1 VNSGGTRNH
10 ESRWPAAVAL
20 AGAIAL
26 YVLLPSPLVIGP
38 RWLLPALEALL
49 MVPLLVTNPDRR
61 ARDSAPLRA
70 LSILLIAVI
79 SAANLSAV
87 GLLVHDL
94 LRNSDIDGAELV
106 YTAIALWL
114 NNVIVFALWYW
125 ELDAG
130 GPAVRRDT
138 EPAARDFLFPQNAT
152 TDVFRQPW
160 SPGFFDYLYTSFT
173 NSTSFGPTDSMP
185 LTGRAKALMMVQS
198 AASLVTIVL
207 VASRAINLLA

>member
-1 VNSGGTRNH
+1 MNPGRARVH
-10 ESRWPAAVAL
+10 EPRWPAAVAL

-49 MVPLLVTNPDRR
+49 MVPLLITNPDRR
-61 ARDSAPLRA
+61 QRDSATLRA
-70 LSILLIAVI
+70 VSILLIALI

-125 ELDAG
+125 ELDGG
-130 GPAVRRDT
+130 GPAVRHDT
-138 EPAARDFLFPQNAT
+138 APARRDFLFPQNAT
-152 TDVFRQPW
+152 PEVFRDEW
-160 SPGFFDYLYTSFT
+160 SPGFLDYLYTSFT

>member
-1 VNSGGTRNH
+1 MNSGGTRNH

-61 ARDSAPLRA
+61 AGDSAPLRA
-70 LSILLIAVI
+70 VSILLIAVI

-185 LTGRAKALMMVQS
+185 LTKRAKALMMVQS

>member
-1 VNSGGTRNH
+1 M
-10 ESRWPAAVAL
+10 AL
-20 AGAIAL
+20 TGAIAL

-38 RWLLPALEALL
+38 RWLLPALETLL

-70 LSILLIAVI
+70 VSILLIALI
-79 SAANLSAV
+79 SVANVSAV

-94 LRNSDIDGAELV
+94 LQNSDIDGAELV

-125 ELDAG
+125 ELDGG
-130 GPAVRRDT
+130 GPAVRRDSR
-138 EPAARDFLFPQNAT
+138 PAHRDFLFPQNANP
-152 TDVFRQPW
+152 DVFGDPW
-160 SPGFFDYLYTSFT
+160 SPGYFDYLYTSFT

-185 LTGRAKALMMVQS
+185 LTTRAKALMMVQS

>member
-1 VNSGGTRNH
+1 M
-10 ESRWPAAVAL
+10 AL

-26 YVLLPSPLVIGP
+26 YVLLPSPLIIGP

-49 MVPLLVTNPDRR
+49 MVPLLITNPDRR

-70 LSILLIAVI
+70 VSILLIALI
-79 SAANLSAV
+79 SVANVSAV

-125 ELDAG
+125 ELDGG
-130 GPAVRRDT
+130 GPAVRHDT
-138 EPAARDFLFPQNAT
+138 VPARRDFLFPQNAT
-152 TDVFRQPW
+152 PDVFRDPW
-160 SPGFFDYLYTSFT
+160 SPGFLDYLYTSFT